1 MTEVVKKKVGF
12 ALNPDAINR
21 EGRPRKSPEDIL
33 KQKTN
38 RALRETELI
47 ALLRKLRPH
56 QTKAIMTAVGIMDN
70 EIAKDGDKIRSSALI
85 LSTYR
90 GLLMDLYNNGD
101 DDAEGKEIQESN
113 PMPKFSLTM
122 INGSKS
128 EDNA

>member
-70 EIAKDGDKIRSSALI
+70 DIAKDGDKIRSSALI